1 MSSFI
6 DKVDKI
12 LKEESSAPAAG
23 SLYNH
28 SSTAAAGKKKR
39 APRKKVVEEVVDVV
53 ESPCKCQKKAAKSA
67 QAPAPVV
74 SEGVLVA
81 GKKRRVVS
89 EETKL
94 KRKAGAAQSPWI
106 AHVKEV
112 AKSKGIKYG
121 DALKIAKE
129 SYKGKK

>member
-6 DKVDKI
+6 DKVEQI
-12 LKEESSAPAAG
+12 LKEEPAPKAG

-39 APRKKVVEEVVDVV
+39 APKKVAEDIV

-67 QAPAPVV
+67 AVPVV
-74 SEGVLVA
+74 EAQEGVLIA
-81 GKKRRVVS
+81 GKKRRVVT
-89 EETKL
+89 EETKI
-94 KRKAGAAQSPWI
+94 KRRAGAAQSPWI
-106 AHVKEV
+106 AHVKAV
-112 AKSKGIKYG
+112 AKAKGIKYG

-129 SYKGKK
+129 SYKGK